1 MTNFVIHGIPQGKGR
16 PRFSKRGD
24 FVAVYTPKMTVDY
37 ERYVQNEYFIQCKNH
52 RYDKGIPLAMAI
64 DAYYQ
69 IPKST
74 SKTKAL
80 QMVSKDILPLVKP
93 DLDNIVKIICDAP
106 NDVAYHDD
114 SQIVAV
120 VVKKFYSL
128 DARVE
133 VSICEQQ

>member
-1 MTNFVIHGIPQGKGR
+1 MAQFTIHGIPQGKGR

-24 FVAVYTPKMTVDY
+24 FVAVYTPKITVDY

-52 RYDKGIPLAMAI
+52 RYDKGIPLSMEI

-80 QMVSKDILPLVKP
+80 QMVSKNILPVVKP
-93 DLDNIVKIICDAP
+93 DLDNIVKIICDAL

-114 SQIVAV
+114 AQIVAV
-120 VVKKFYSL
+120 TVKKYYSL
-128 DARVE
+128 DVRVE
-133 VSICEQQ
+133 VKIREV